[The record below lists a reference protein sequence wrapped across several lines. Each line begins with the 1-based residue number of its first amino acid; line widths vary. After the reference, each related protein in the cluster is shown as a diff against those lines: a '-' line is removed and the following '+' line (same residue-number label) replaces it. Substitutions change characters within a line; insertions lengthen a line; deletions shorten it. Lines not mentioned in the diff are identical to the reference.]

1 MLLLAPMLSAH
12 SRPAATAVTRR
23 AVLATSAA
31 VSPLLAWHLS
41 ASAADA
47 ASVASTLR
55 AASRESKIDERK
67 ERELLDEMR
76 KIKRAEE
83 MEAAELRRLSAAQ
96 ENRLALATNVESPE
110 RLAEEMSEDRKA
122 LEADEREIAFI
133 REEYKEGM
141 AKLRK
146 ERSEVLR
153 RRPTSAIDRL
163 RLKQD

>member
-1 MLLLAPMLSAH
+1 
-12 SRPAATAVTRR
+12 
-23 AVLATSAA
+23 
-31 VSPLLAWHLS
+31 
-41 ASAADA
+41 
-47 ASVASTLR
+47 
-55 AASRESKIDERK
+55 
-67 ERELLDEMR
+67 
-76 KIKRAEE
+76 